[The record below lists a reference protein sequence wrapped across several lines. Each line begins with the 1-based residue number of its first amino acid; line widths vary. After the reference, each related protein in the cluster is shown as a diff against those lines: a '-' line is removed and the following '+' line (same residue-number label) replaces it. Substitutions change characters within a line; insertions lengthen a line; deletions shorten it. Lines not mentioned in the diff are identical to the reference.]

1 VINYIGEIGSYLL
14 AQPER
19 PEEREHNVNFAVGN
33 GLSQSVWSEMKS
45 RFGIKRI
52 VEFYASTEGNCN
64 LVNSEGQLGA
74 CGFIPGGLAK
84 KFFPV
89 NLIKCNPKTM
99 EPDRDEKGLC
109 QLVQPGE
116 TGQIVGKIRNDYLS
130 RFEGYS
136 DGDASRRKI
145 IKNVFKSGDAAF
157 ISGDLLRLDEN
168 GWCYFVQRVADCYR
182 INGENISSTMIEDHM
197 NKLLNF
203 KYTVASTFTEIDKR
217 TFGMLV
223 LQLELAS
230 LSTHELETITA
241 EISKAISRLPKYAR
255 PMFLRLTE
263 DIPLTPTIKIQKLVL
278 QQRGIR
284 PYRTDIIYNY
294 SSKHQKLTRE
304 IFQE

>member
-1 VINYIGEIGSYLL
+1 MLFTSGTSGNNKVVKISGFKTHFMGWSIANLCGFSSEDVFYTPLPLFHGNGGGMCLGQMLWNGSTVVIRDKFSASKFWLDVSTHKASVINYIGEIGSYLL

-19 PEEREHNVNFAVGN
+19 AEEREHNVNFAVGN

-45 RFGIKRI
+45 RFGISRI

-64 LVNSEGQLGA
+64 LINSEGQLGA

-99 EPDRDEKGLC
+99 EPDRDENGLC
-109 QLVQPGE
+109 QLVKPGE
-116 TGQIVGKIRNDYLS
+116 IGQIVGKIRSDYLS

-145 IKNVFKSGDAAF
+145 IKNVFKTGDAAF

-182 INGENISSTMIEDHM
+182 INGENISSTMIED
-197 NKLLNF
+197 
-203 KYTVASTFTEIDKR
+203 
-217 TFGMLV
+217 
-223 LQLELAS
+223 Q
-230 LSTHELETITA
+230 
-241 EISKAISRLPKYAR
+241 SKQS
-255 PMFLRLTE
+255 
-263 DIPLTPTIKIQKLVL
+263 
-278 QQRGIR
+278 
-284 PYRTDIIYNY
+284 
-294 SSKHQKLTRE
+294 
-304 IFQE
+304 